1 MVRFIYGPKGNVATS
16 IFSEA
21 IEKYRKSNKFV
32 RKGEFQLGFSKLF
45 LGEPAPCF
53 CFYDE

>member
-16 IFSEA
+16 IFSET